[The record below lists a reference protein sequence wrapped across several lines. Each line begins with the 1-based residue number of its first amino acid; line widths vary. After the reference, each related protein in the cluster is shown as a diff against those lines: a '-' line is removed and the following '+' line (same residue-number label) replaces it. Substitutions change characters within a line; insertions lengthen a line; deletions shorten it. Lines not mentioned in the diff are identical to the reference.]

1 MNVAIYIPTKN
12 NEFPKPILEIPVH
25 ICTQPGLGNSRAMCV
40 EHAKKHAHTHILMLD
55 DDIKI
60 PENFIQL
67 FSHFELD
74 PKLAWVSGHNTG
86 TNCWSG
92 IVRNTGLK
100 YTYSLGIQ
108 MVALDV
114 DKVLEVGNYNRT
126 LNKHEDTELAIRL
139 MKAGYYRAV
148 DTDVIY
154 KHTRH
159 YDPEKNQERMFKWN
173 KILRELP
180 IDLNRVDQYRAHRV
194 MLYLCANNM
203 KVTLQEFLEMTKE
216 DLHNIKKSLFDFEE

>member
-1 MNVAIYIPTKN
+1 MNFAVYIPTKN
-12 NEFPKPILEIPVH
+12 LGLSKLDLSIPTY
-25 ICTQPGLGNSRAMCV
+25 ICTQPGLGNSRALCV
-40 EHAKKHAHTHILMLD
+40 EHAKSRGYTHILMLD

-60 PENFIQL
+60 PDNYMQL
-67 FSHFELD
+67 FSYFEKD
-74 PKLAWVSGHNTG
+74 HKLAWVSGHNTG

-114 DKVLEVGNYNRT
+114 DKVLEVGNYNKT
-126 LNKHEDTELAIRL
+126 LNKHEDTDLAIRL

-148 DTDVIY
+148 DTGVIY

-159 YDPEKNQERMFKWN
+159 YDPNKNEERMFKWN
-173 KILRELP
+173 KILRELK
-180 IDLNRVDQYRAHRV
+180 IDLNKVDQYRAHRV
-194 MLYLCANNM
+194 MLYLCAKNL
-203 KVTLQEFLEMTKE
+203 KVTLQEFLEMTKG
-216 DLHNIKKSLFDFEE
+216 DLPRIKTSLFEEVK